1 MVHYFSDTLLK
12 SEIFK
17 NIALRDVYKRQDM
30 KAIKVAIFFE
40 MMKRLM
46 IQYSFDE
53 LQGTTF
59 RSHFSAIG
67 LGDTQERNG
76 FFLAAY
82 ITDNSVLQDGF
93 IKGVRTYL
101 DDAVV
106 YKYDSPYQEKDVLEK
121 ELMYIIEIKNED

>member
-1 MVHYFSDTLLK
+1 
-12 SEIFK
+12 
-17 NIALRDVYKRQDM
+17 M
-30 KAIKVAIFFE
+30 KAIKVAILFE

-59 RSHFSAIG
+59 RSHFGAVG
-67 LGDTQERNG
+67 LGDTYERNG
-76 FFLAAY
+76 FFLAVY
-82 ITDNSVLQDGF
+82 ITDNSVIQDGF
-93 IKGVRTYL
+93 MKGVRTYL

-106 YKYDSPYQEKDVLEK
+106 YKYDSPYQDKDVLDK

>member
-1 MVHYFSDTLLK
+1 
-12 SEIFK
+12 
-17 NIALRDVYKRQDM
+17 M
-30 KAIKVAIFFE
+30 KAIKVAVFFE

-59 RSHFSAIG
+59 RSHFSAVG
-67 LGDTQERNG
+67 FGDTQERNG
-76 FFLAAY
+76 FFLAVY

-93 IKGVRTYL
+93 MEGVRTFL

-106 YKYDSPYQEKDVLEK
+106 YKYDSPYQDKDVLEK

>member
-1 MVHYFSDTLLK
+1 
-12 SEIFK
+12 
-17 NIALRDVYKRQDM
+17 M
-30 KAIKVAIFFE
+30 KAIKVAILFE

-59 RSHFSAIG
+59 RSHFGAVG

-82 ITDNSVLQDGF
+82 ITDNSVIQNDF
-93 IKGVRTYL
+93 KKGIRTYN

-106 YKYDSPYQEKDVLEK
+106 YKYDSPYQDKDVLEK

>member
-1 MVHYFSDTLLK
+1 
-12 SEIFK
+12 
-17 NIALRDVYKRQDM
+17 M
-30 KAIKVAIFFE
+30 KAIKVAVFFDW
-40 MMKRLM
+40 MKNVM
-46 IQYSFDE
+46 VSFSVDE

-59 RSHFSAIG
+59 RSHFSAVG
-67 LGDTQERNG
+67 LGDAQERNG

-93 IKGVRTYL
+93 MKGVRTYL

-106 YKYDSPYQEKDVLEK
+106 YKYDSPYQDKDVLDK

>member
-1 MVHYFSDTLLK
+1 
-12 SEIFK
+12 
-17 NIALRDVYKRQDM
+17 M
-30 KAIKVAIFFE
+30 KAIKVAVFFE

-59 RSHFSAIG
+59 RSHFGAVG
-67 LGDTQERNG
+67 FGDTQERNG
-76 FFLAAY
+76 FFLAVY

-93 IKGVRTYL
+93 MEGVRTFL

>member
-1 MVHYFSDTLLK
+1 
-12 SEIFK
+12 
-17 NIALRDVYKRQDM
+17 M
-30 KAIKVAIFFE
+30 KAIKVAVFFE
-40 MMKRLM
+40 MMKNIM

-59 RSHFSAIG
+59 RSHFGAVG
-67 LGDTQERNG
+67 LGDAQERNG

-82 ITDNSVLQDGF
+82 ITDNSVIQDGF
-93 IKGVRTYL
+93 MEGVRTYL

-106 YKYDSPYQEKDVLEK
+106 YKYDSPYQDKDVLDK

>member
-1 MVHYFSDTLLK
+1 
-12 SEIFK
+12 
-17 NIALRDVYKRQDM
+17 M
-30 KAIKVAIFFE
+30 KAIKVAVFFE

-59 RSHFSAIG
+59 RSHFSAVG

-76 FFLAAY
+76 FFLAVY
-82 ITDNSVLQDGF
+82 ITDNSVLQDDF
-93 IKGVRTYL
+93 MKGVRTYL

-106 YKYDSPYQEKDVLEK
+106 YKYDSPYQDKDVLEK

>member
-1 MVHYFSDTLLK
+1 
-12 SEIFK
+12 
-17 NIALRDVYKRQDM
+17 M
-30 KAIKVAIFFE
+30 KAIKVAVFFE

-59 RSHFSAIG
+59 RSHFGAVG
-67 LGDTQERNG
+67 FGDTQERNG

-93 IKGVRTYL
+93 MEGVRTFL

-106 YKYDSPYQEKDVLEK
+106 YKYDSPYQEKGVLEK

>member
-1 MVHYFSDTLLK
+1 
-12 SEIFK
+12 
-17 NIALRDVYKRQDM
+17 M
-30 KAIKVAIFFE
+30 KAIKVAILFE

-59 RSHFSAIG
+59 RSHFGAVG

>member
-1 MVHYFSDTLLK
+1 
-12 SEIFK
+12 
-17 NIALRDVYKRQDM
+17 M
-30 KAIKVAIFFE
+30 KAIKVAVFFE

-59 RSHFSAIG
+59 RSHFSAVG
-67 LGDTQERNG
+67 PGDAQERNG

-93 IKGVRTYL
+93 MKGVRTYL

-106 YKYDSPYQEKDVLEK
+106 YKYDSPYQDKDVLEK

>member
-1 MVHYFSDTLLK
+1 
-12 SEIFK
+12 
-17 NIALRDVYKRQDM
+17 M
-30 KAIKVAIFFE
+30 KAIKVALFFE
-40 MMKRLM
+40 MMKNMM
-46 IQYSFDE
+46 IQYSCDE

-59 RSHFSAIG
+59 RSYFGAVG

-82 ITDNSVLQDGF
+82 ITDNSVSHDIF
-93 IKGVRTYL
+93 MDWVRMYL

-106 YKYDSPYQEKDVLEK
+106 YKYDSPYQEKDVLDK